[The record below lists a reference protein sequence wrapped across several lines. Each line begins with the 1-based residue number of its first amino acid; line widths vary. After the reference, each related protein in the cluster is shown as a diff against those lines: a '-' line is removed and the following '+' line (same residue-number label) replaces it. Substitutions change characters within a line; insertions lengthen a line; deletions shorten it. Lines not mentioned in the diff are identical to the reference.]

1 MSSDE
6 VSEMSLS
13 LTGVQFGQRRPPLSV
28 IIKAILERCPVGQI
42 FKVYTFKRAK
52 HDCSTTKSNL
62 VHDFS
67 LGA

>member
-13 LTGVQFGQRRPPLSV
+13 LTGVQFGQRRPSLSV
-28 IIKAILERCPVGQI
+28 TIKAILERCPVGQI
-42 FKVYTFKRAK
+42 FKVYIVKRAK
-52 HDCSTTKSNL
+52 HDYSTTKSNL